1 MKALCGI
8 GVVVVSLLGNMAL
21 AQQSPVSIDII
32 KATLNSAN
40 ILEITLDDV
49 TTMLGRPTF
58 VENDKAPGFLDFL
71 GPQVMYHSMG
81 LSFVFEGKKN
91 IPTHEQRLTALEIY
105 LSRTWDAKTGNFFE
119 PFSGRI
125 TKGISANWKS
135 QRTVNEFKSFPM
147 HIITQ
152 DEHERR
158 MKELFGSF
166 YDRNAYPSYYTV
178 SFELPTHSISF
189 LHEVVAHF
197 LEKVQVT
204 GLKRKILK

>member
-1 MKALCGI
+1 
-8 GVVVVSLLGNMAL
+8 MAL

-58 VENDKAPGFLDFL
+58 VENQDTMGLLDFL
-71 GPQVMYHSMG
+71 GAEIKYHSMG
-81 LSFVFEGKKN
+81 LSFIFEGKKN
-91 IPTHEQRLTALEIY
+91 IPPREQKLTALEIY
-105 LSRTWDAKTGNFFE
+105 LSRTRDAKTGNFFE

-135 QRTVNEFKSFPM
+135 QRTVNEFKGFPM
-147 HIITQ
+147 HIITSEAHDQ
-152 DEHERR
+152 R
-158 MKELFGSF
+158 MKELLGSF
-166 YDRNAYPSYYTV
+166 YDRITIPHYYTV

-189 LHEVVAHF
+189 LHEVVTHF

-204 GLKRKILK
+204 GLKRK